1 MIQSLKE
8 AGEKVDT
15 IDWGFG
21 HVIAKT
27 SLGKIYTW
35 GWGLSGQLGHGISWS
50 ELSPRYLNL
59 DKKNRKNKAV
69 QIAAGYE
76 HSVVLLEN
84 RDILWFGR
92 NGTLIE
98 PELKPVKLDLSVKLP
113 EIFPP
118 FDSNSVINKSIDFLV
133 AKINW
138 AWNKSIS
145 LTDIVIA
152 DVRNLEGV
160 SSHVT
165 SSTIKSLSQ
174 NWSSKDIEPPYVESI
189 AKYFSVDTMRKQTI
203 IKKSKPLLKTKIGA
217 PSTKQSSPYGKSKR
231 MY

>member
-1 MIQSLKE
+1 MVQCLKD

-15 IDWGFG
+15 IDWGFR

-35 GWGLSGQLGHGISWS
+35 GWGLSGQLGHGINWS

-59 DKKNRKNKAV
+59 DKKNRKNKAF

-76 HSVVLLEN
+76 HSVVLLES

-92 NGTLIE
+92 NGTLVE

-113 EIFPP
+113 EIFPT
-118 FDSNSVINKSIDFLV
+118 FDPNAVINKNIDFLV
-133 AKINW
+133 TKINCS
-138 AWNKSIS
+138 WNKSLS
-145 LTDIVIA
+145 LTDVIIA
-152 DVRNLEGV
+152 DVRNLDG
-160 SSHVT
+160 VT
-165 SSTIKSLSQ
+165 SQVANSTIKTLSQ
-174 NWSSKDIEPPYVESI
+174 NWTSKEIEPPYIESI
-189 AKYFSVDTMRKQTI
+189 AKFFSVDTMRKQTAS
-203 IKKSKPLLKTKIGA
+203 KKPKVAQKQKTGA
-217 PSTKQSSPYGKSKR
+217 KQNSPYGKNKR